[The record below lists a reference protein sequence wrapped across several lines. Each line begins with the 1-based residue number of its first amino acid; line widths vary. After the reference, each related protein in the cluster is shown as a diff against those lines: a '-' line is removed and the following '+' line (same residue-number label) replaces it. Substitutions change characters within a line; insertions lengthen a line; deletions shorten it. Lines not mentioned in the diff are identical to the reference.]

1 MDAYE
6 RALSCPRGVIPAFE
20 RVSESDVSF
29 VMYYAPWDA
38 ESQATRAQFK
48 TVAQYYY
55 KQVYFAAINCWQPH
69 SECRQQFSKVQQF
82 PVLIVYTQHNKGI
95 QYKGVREAAHMI
107 RFLQFVLRPLERINN
122 IADIIKLMD
131 VYDALVVGCFDFA
144 GNIGGPGYYTFYST
158 ALKFLERDPHRE
170 VGFAVVTNME
180 TGRQLGIEMTPTV
193 RIYMW
198 NETLQYSHYAE
209 YAPDV
214 LVKWVA
220 ANTHQISVWVSPPGV
235 KSLTLA
241 PYVED
246 GSVLILFT
254 PRNPLQDQNHNYNM
268 VRSVLKKHGGGHR
281 TSNKMVA
288 NVQAAYEQ
296 SPRKSLRRASR
307 ELQVPK
313 STLQRIVH
321 KRLKLYAY
329 KVQLIQHLEADD
341 KRVEFANTMLLRLG
355 ADPDFMSVGLS
366 NETTVLY
373 AIGLQSIA
381 YLQGYLREIGL
392 EYYNCDNNP
401 WVFNIAN
408 HLANQRAELK
418 KKYSE
423 LEAECLL
430 WKEQRRSD
438 QDIPPIQVV
447 GSQWTNGSCC
457 NGRTRKKLCSICER
471 HGAELHDKLDDTAH
485 LNVPR
490 KCKKNDVIS
499 PSSHLKYGPFTE
511 SHHEY
516 YVCCKHDNTLS
527 QSSETARSSIEEKL
541 EVRSYLVIAR
551 FQTSLLTGLGDERS
565 AASLQEASSLERCR
579 RLRRARVIH
588 HPIFPH
594 PAYHRKSPRHFTGLA
609 CNTNKTMSLIA
620 MDSLQFHQFAEGL
633 GIDVLARRDKTAVV
647 IFNVLQES
655 SYVLDTEFSKG
666 AVLEFITN
674 YTDGLLNRSL
684 RSSSGP
690 PHGALNHYPEQNVE
704 DCQEGQVVCI
714 PELNSDSFHRVV
726 MAQNKAVVVLYHSPY
741 CTFCHGISHI
751 YLTAARY
758 FRAVRNLTFAR
769 IDGENND
776 LPWEFTMHHYPTIL
790 FFPAQRKS
798 ESRVFPRN
806 LPITVP
812 NMVNFVLSN
821 LDPEE
826 GSLRGMIGLCAGWGT
841 QQDSESARDCIARV
855 RRESLTAISNTLKQF
870 RSTKTRWH
878 ISEASSSLDV
888 SQLRVYRTEAHKQ
901 LKKHLYRLQHLKEI
915 HLILGSVDRLLE
927 DSREYA
933 AIQDSY
939 ERYHNNVK
947 NIYFHESLE
956 VMVPASDSAFVRD
969 EL

>member
-1 MDAYE
+1 MSMVMPVTVEERDADRNRRGPKETFFNSNMYFYGRE
-6 RALSCPRGVIPAFE
+6 ICFILAVIITSYAALQNAPPKISKSPSPVPFFPRTSLVADFYHGQLSPAFE

-214 LVKWVA
+214 LVKWIA

-268 VRSVLKKHGGGHR
+268 
-281 TSNKMVA
+281 
-288 NVQAAYEQ
+288 
-296 SPRKSLRRASR
+296 
-307 ELQVPK
+307 
-313 STLQRIVH
+313 
-321 KRLKLYAY
+321 
-329 KVQLIQHLEADD
+329 
-341 KRVEFANTMLLRLG
+341 
-355 ADPDFMSVGLS
+355 
-366 NETTVLY
+366 
-373 AIGLQSIA
+373 
-381 YLQGYLREIGL
+381 LREIGL

-471 HGAELHDKLDDTAH
+471 HSAELHDKLDDTAH

-527 QSSETARSSIEEKL
+527 QSSETAR
-541 EVRSYLVIAR
+541 

-609 CNTNKTMSLIA
+609 CSTNKTMSLIA

-878 ISEASSSLDV
+878 IFEASSSLDV

-939 ERYHNNVK
+939 ERYHNSVK